1 MPSTTSSAVK
11 CENSSTPS
19 NCASQRLEVH
29 ATNTSMPVLVG
40 SMAFTFLEEVDPLSN
55 LSELLSMQICT
66 VTSSPTW
73 MAFGSHVEYP
83 GHTVGSS
90 AALAVHTSSSA
101 AALSNGSHRVASRF
115 ASMRAMAQETS
126 KFGRSRAH
134 TSADDDETTAPRG
147 AQGVTGGWVGGGRY
161 QLFTRLEGGVFTIT
175 SERVAS
181 SFAIRPLRSCDSVIR
196 LVRCALTFRAGGVRI
211 PSETR
216 SRSRQRQRRGRGASC
231 EGPLARCAAYGLRR
245 YGSGLTAVRG
255 ANRAAPSAHRSAGSR
270 RGGVC
275 LNSLILLIS

>member
-1 MPSTTSSAVK
+1 MPSTTSSGVK

-73 MAFGSHVEYP
+73 IAFGSHVEYP

-101 AALSNGSHRVASRF
+101 AALSKGSHRVASRF
-115 ASMRAMAQETS
+115 ASMRATVPCPREGWSFTRTHVTGSTTMLKPQ
-126 KFGRSRAH
+126 RRAR
-134 TSADDDETTAPRG
+134 RG
-147 AQGVTGGWVGGGRY
+147 AQGVTGGWDGGGRY
-161 QLFTRLEGGVFTIT
+161 QLFTRLERGVFT
-175 SERVAS
+175 SER
-181 SFAIRPLRSCDSVIR
+181 D
-196 LVRCALTFRAGGVRI
+196 
-211 PSETR
+211 
-216 SRSRQRQRRGRGASC
+216 
-231 EGPLARCAAYGLRR
+231 
-245 YGSGLTAVRG
+245 AV
-255 ANRAAPSAHRSAGSR
+255 NR
-270 RGGVC
+270 
-275 LNSLILLIS
+275 NK